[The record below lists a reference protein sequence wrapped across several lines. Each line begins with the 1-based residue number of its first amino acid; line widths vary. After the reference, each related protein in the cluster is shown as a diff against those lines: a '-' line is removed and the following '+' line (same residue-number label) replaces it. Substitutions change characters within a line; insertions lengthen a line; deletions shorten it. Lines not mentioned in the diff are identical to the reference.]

1 MNIIEALQA
10 LKDGKKIRKT
20 GWKDIMY
27 LCVKGNYVFRE
38 SNILCPIY
46 IGDADDINCTDWE
59 LYTEPLK
66 LTPEEIKALK
76 LARDCGFDVI
86 FKNVYLRVCVKSQA
100 LGMSNVVCDTC
111 FVPNLTVLGKSSWVS
126 TETHMSINELLKDEV

>member
-20 GWKDIMY
+20 GWKDITY

-46 IGDADDINCTDWE
+46 IGDADDLNCTDWE

-76 LARDCGFDVI
+76 LARDCGFNI
-86 FKNVYLRVCVKSQA
+86 VYRNKYDSNGVAVAVKSEPI
-100 LGMSNVVCDTC
+100 SYW
-111 FVPNLTVLGKSSWVS
+111 FVGYAPSLSCLSDSDWITN
-126 TETHMSINELLKDEV
+126 EPMSINELLKDEV